1 MPQQQQTTT
10 NNNSRSTTTTPPTN
24 TNTITTR
31 TTARIQYN
39 TPFERFTNS
48 LHSQITVKNYT
59 KCLNYFLKYCQL
71 TDYNQ
76 LLSSTELVDDNKK
89 SDLISDY
96 LIYLRKERKLSSSYI
111 NGTFSAIKRFYI
123 VNKIKLD
130 WDQLALYK
138 GKTKGK
144 VVDDRLYTNDEIKQL
159 LDHADLRMRVVILTL
174 LSTGMRVGGLAGI
187 RLKNM
192 EYLEEYKIY
201 KFKVYND
208 NDSCSES
215 DKYITFCS
223 FECASTI
230 KKYLEWREYRGDT
243 LKPQFPLLY
252 RN

>member
-1 MPQQQQTTT
+1 MSLQKTAKTAAA
-10 NNNSRSTTTTPPTN
+10 
-24 TNTITTR
+24 R
-31 TTARIQYN
+31 TQYN
-39 TPFERFTNS
+39 TPFERFVNS
-48 LHSQITVKNYT
+48 LNSEITVKNYT
-59 KCLNYFLKYCQL
+59 KCINYFLKYCQL

-76 LLSSTELVDDNKK
+76 LLSSEEFMDDNKK

-96 LIYLRKERKLSSSYI
+96 LVYLRKERKLSSSYI
-111 NGTFSAIKRFYI
+111 NSVFSAIKRFYI

-187 RLKNM
+187 RLKDM

-208 NDSCSES
+208 TDSSES
-215 DKYITFCS
+215 DKYITYCS

-230 KKYLEWREYRGDT
+230 KKYLEWRENRGDT
-243 LKPQFPLLY
+243 LNLNHLSCIE
-252 RN
+252 N